1 MSRFQALSYVRK
13 NEGEYLI
20 RGKYLFENKE
30 HLCQI
35 IIEKGMIKGVM
46 PFSVGKLTEDT
57 IEYITKA
64 TMHLHT
70 LEQIDVGMWKTISYE
85 YLKEELGNSC
95 RFHYRMDHQEL
106 DIYFKQTKTHT
117 NDVETLLYFDF
128 PVGNKRGRIYL
139 NEENLQQIKDME
151 QRLVQKERIRL
162 MMISQ
167 DKKEEPM

>member
-70 LEQIDVGMWKTISYE
+70 LERIHVHMWKTMSYE
-85 YLKEELGNSC
+85 YLKEELGDSC
-95 RFHYRMDHQEL
+95 LFHYRIENEEL
-106 DIYFKQTKTHT
+106 DIYFKQTKANT
-117 NDVETLLYFDF
+117 NEIETLLYFDF
-128 PVGNKRGRIYL
+128 PIGNKRGRIYL
-139 NEENLQQIKDME
+139 NEENMQELKDME
-151 QRLVQKERIRL
+151 QTLKKKERIRL